1 MKDLRTELAKIIN
14 LFSPGDGL
22 HASPVGGVHCIKFSH
37 SDHPTKRHW
46 RASLGIV
53 VQGCKEIVLGD
64 EIYRFD
70 DAHYIAVPVDLPV
83 TSRIFSASPAKP
95 FLSLLIDFDALA
107 VSEVA
112 AQLETDFPKE
122 NDNPLR
128 AVFVGRANERMLDA
142 AIRLGKLF
150 ETPEDAPVL
159 APLVIKEILYYLLK
173 GADGAAIRQFVRRG
187 SKMHKISQAIYR
199 VRAELSREVD
209 VAVLAK
215 EANMSRTAFFK
226 HFNEMTAMSPI
237 QYQKRLRLLEAR
249 RLMID
254 EGETAESSAFRVGY
268 RSSSQFS
275 REYSNMFGNAPLRD
289 TMKIKKNGVPV
300 LQI

>member
-1 MKDLRTELAKIIN
+1 MKDLRSDLAKIIAR
-14 LFSPGDGL
+14 FTSEDGL
-22 HASPVGGVHCIKFSH
+22 HASPVPGVHCIKFSQT
-37 SDHPTKRHW
+37 DRPTKRHW

-53 VQGCKEIVLGD
+53 VQGCKEIALGD
-64 EIYRFD
+64 EVYRFD
-70 DAHYIAVPVDLPV
+70 DAHYIAVPIDLPV
-83 TSRIFSASPAKP
+83 TSRIFSASREKP

-107 VSEVA
+107 LSEVA
-112 AQLETDFPKE
+112 AQFDAEYPKE
-122 NDNPLR
+122 IDNPLR
-128 AVFVGRANERMLDA
+128 AIFIGEASEKMLDA
-142 AIRLGKLF
+142 AVRLGKLF

-173 GADGAAIRQFVRRG
+173 AADGAAIRQFVRSG
-187 SKMHKISQAIYR
+187 SKMHKISQAIYK
-199 VRAELSREVD
+199 VRAELSDEVD
-209 VAVLAK
+209 VAALAK
-215 EANMSRTAFFK
+215 EANMSRSAFFK

-289 TMKIKKNGVPV
+289 TMKIKKTGVPI

>member
-1 MKDLRTELAKIIN
+1 MNDLCSHLAKIIN
-14 LFSPGDGL
+14 LFSLGDGL
-22 HASPVGGVHCIKFSH
+22 HASPVPGVHCIKFSEP
-37 SDHPTKRHW
+37 DRPTKRHW

-53 VQGCKEIVLGD
+53 VQGCKEIALGD
-64 EIYRFD
+64 EVYRFD
-70 DAHYIAVPVDLPV
+70 DAHYIAVPIDLPV
-83 TSRIFSASPAKP
+83 TSRIFSASREKP
-95 FLSLLIDFDALA
+95 FLSLLINFDSLTL
-107 VSEVA
+107 SQVA
-112 AQLETDFPKE
+112 AQLETDFSQE
-122 NDNPLR
+122 IDNPLR
-128 AVFVGRANERMLDA
+128 AVFIGETSDKMLDA

-187 SKMHKISQAIYR
+187 SKMHKISQAIYK
-199 VRAELSREVD
+199 VRADLSDEVN
-209 VAVLAK
+209 VAALAK
-215 EANMSRTAFFK
+215 EANMSRSAFFK

-254 EGETAESSAFRVGY
+254 EGETAESSAFQVGY

-275 REYSNMFGNAPLRD
+275 REYSNMFGNAPVRD
-289 TMKIKKNGVPV
+289 TMKIKKTGTPV

>member
-1 MKDLRTELAKIIN
+1 MKDLRSDLAKIIAH
-14 LFSPGDGL
+14 FTPGDGL
-22 HASPVGGVHCIKFSH
+22 HESPIPGVHCIKFSQT
-37 SDHPTKRHW
+37 DRPTKRHW

-53 VQGCKEIVLGD
+53 VQGCKEIALGD
-64 EIYRFD
+64 EVYRFD
-70 DAHYIAVPVDLPV
+70 DAHYIAVPIDLPV
-83 TSRIFSASPAKP
+83 TSRIFSASREKP
-95 FLSLLIDFDALA
+95 FLSLLIDFDSLAL
-107 VSEVA
+107 SEVA
-112 AQLETDFPKE
+112 AQLDAEYPKE
-122 NDNPLR
+122 IDNPLR
-128 AVFVGRANERMLDA
+128 AIFIGEASEKMLDA

-173 GADGAAIRQFVRRG
+173 GADGAAIRQFVRSG
-187 SKMHKISQAIYR
+187 SKMHKISQAIYK
-199 VRAELSREVD
+199 VRAELSGEVD
-209 VAVLAK
+209 VAALAK
-215 EANMSRTAFFK
+215 DANMSRSAFFK

-275 REYSNMFGNAPLRD
+275 REYSSMFGNAPLRD
-289 TMKIKKNGVPV
+289 TMKIKKTGVPA

>member
-1 MKDLRTELAKIIN
+1 MKDLRADLAEIIAD
-14 LFSPGDGL
+14 FAPADGF
-22 HASPVGGVHCIKFSH
+22 HTSPVPGVHCIKFSH

-53 VQGCKEIVLGD
+53 VQGCKEIALGE

-83 TSRIFSASPAKP
+83 TSRIFSASREKP

-107 VSEVA
+107 LTEVA
-112 AQLETDFPKE
+112 AQLDAEYPME
-122 NDNPLR
+122 IDNSLR
-128 AVFVGRANERMLDA
+128 AVFIGEASEKMLDA

-150 ETPEDAPVL
+150 QAPEDAAVL
-159 APLVIKEILYYLLK
+159 APLVIKEIIYYLLK
-173 GADGAAIRQFVRRG
+173 GNDGAAIRQFVRRG
-187 SKMHKISQAIYR
+187 SKMHKISQAIYK
-199 VRAELSREVD
+199 VRAELSEEVD
-209 VAVLAK
+209 VAALARD
-215 EANMSRTAFFK
+215 ANMSRSAFFK

-275 REYSNMFGNAPLRD
+275 REYSSMFGNAPLRD
-289 TMKIKKNGVPV
+289 TMKIKKTGVPI

>member
-1 MKDLRTELAKIIN
+1 MKDFHSDLAKVIN
-14 LFSPGDGL
+14 QFATGDGL
-22 HASPVGGVHCIKFSH
+22 HESPVPGVHCIKFSQTNC
-37 SDHPTKRHW
+37 PTKRHW

-53 VQGCKEIVLGD
+53 VQGCKEIALGD

-70 DAHYIAVPVDLPV
+70 DAHYIAVPIDLPV
-83 TSRIFSASPAKP
+83 TSRIFSASREKP
-95 FLSLLIDFDALA
+95 FLGLLIDFDALSL
-107 VSEVA
+107 SEVA
-112 AQLETDFPKE
+112 AQLETEYSNEF
-122 NDNPLR
+122 NNPLR
-128 AVFVGRANERMLDA
+128 AVFVGRASEKMLDA

-173 GADGAAIRQFVRRG
+173 GADGAAIRQFVRSG
-187 SKMHKISQAIYR
+187 SKMHKISQAIYK
-199 VRAELSREVD
+199 VRAELSGEVD
-209 VAVLAK
+209 VAALAK
-215 EANMSRTAFFK
+215 DANMSRSAFFK

-268 RSSSQFS
+268 KSPSQFS

-289 TMKIKKNGVPV
+289 TMKIKKTGVPI

>member
-1 MKDLRTELAKIIN
+1 MKDLRFELAEIIAR
-14 LFSPGDGL
+14 FAAEDGI
-22 HASPVGGVHCIKFSH
+22 HASAVEGVHYIKFSQT
-37 SDHPTKRHW
+37 DRPTRRHW

-53 VQGCKEIVLGD
+53 VQGCKEVALG
-64 EIYRFD
+64 EEVYRFD
-70 DAHYIAVPVDLPV
+70 DAHYIAAPIDLPV
-83 TSRIFSASPAKP
+83 TSRIFSASREKP

-112 AQLETDFPKE
+112 AQLDAERPKE
-122 NDNPLR
+122 TDNPLR
-128 AVFVGRANERMLDA
+128 AVFVGEASERMLEA
-142 AIRLGKLF
+142 AVRLAKQF

-159 APLVIKEILYYLLK
+159 APLIIKEILYYLLT

-187 SKMHKISQAIYR
+187 SKMHKISQAIYK
-199 VRAELSREVD
+199 VRSELSNEVD
-209 VAVLAK
+209 VAALAK
-215 EANMSRTAFFK
+215 EANMSRSAFFK

-249 RLMID
+249 RLMI
-254 EGETAESSAFRVGY
+254 EMGETAESSAFRVGY

-275 REYSNMFGNAPLRD
+275 REYSNMFGNSPLRD
-289 TMKIKKNGVPV
+289 TMKIKKTGAPV

>member
-1 MKDLRTELAKIIN
+1 MKDLRSDLAKIIAR
-14 LFSPGDGL
+14 FSPGDGL
-22 HASPVGGVHCIKFSH
+22 HESPVPGVHCIKFSQP
-37 SDHPTKRHW
+37 DRPTKRHW

-53 VQGCKEIVLGD
+53 VQGCKEIALGD
-64 EIYRFD
+64 EVYRFD
-70 DAHYIAVPVDLPV
+70 DAHYIAVPIDLPV
-83 TSRIFSASPAKP
+83 TSRIFSASREKP
-95 FLSLLIDFDALA
+95 FLSLLIDFDSLAL
-107 VSEVA
+107 SEVA
-112 AQLETDFPKE
+112 ARLDAEYPKE
-122 NDNPLR
+122 IDNPLR
-128 AVFVGRANERMLDA
+128 AIFIGEASEKMLDA

-173 GADGAAIRQFVRRG
+173 GADGAAIRQFVRSG
-187 SKMHKISQAIYR
+187 SKMHKISQAIYK
-199 VRAELSREVD
+199 VRAELSGEVD
-209 VAVLAK
+209 VAALAK
-215 EANMSRTAFFK
+215 DANMSRSAFFK

-289 TMKIKKNGVPV
+289 TMKIKKTGVPI